1 LRRVPDVRRFVL
13 PVVCGAISEGLLILL
28 LAKAGGAA
36 APAALLF
43 VFEAAILGFVFGP
56 GPGTV
61 GADAPVVVFGIVVLA
76 TASSGDRG
84 SDIAVLAFVLL
95 LLGFTAWFV
104 GALRRRYGR
113 G

>member
-61 GADAPVVVFGIVVLA
+61 GADAPVVVFG